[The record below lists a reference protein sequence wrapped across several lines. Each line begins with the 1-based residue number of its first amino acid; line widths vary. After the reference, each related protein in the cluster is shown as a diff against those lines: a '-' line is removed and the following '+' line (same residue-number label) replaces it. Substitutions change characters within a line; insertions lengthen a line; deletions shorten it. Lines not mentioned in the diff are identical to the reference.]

1 MGATPRAII
10 PGICIP
16 QRGNRSKNVRE
27 TVKPVRVA
35 NKKRIRG
42 RKNRPRFSIAR
53 HIIYINGNKIIYI
66 NGNKSEKNFFKKV
79 KKIKKT
85 FQKCLT
91 LSFVNGIMF
100 KLSFKTGVF
109 FGGKNLS
116 VERERED

>member
-1 MGATPRAII
+1 MEIKA
-10 PGICIP
+10 
-16 QRGNRSKNVRE
+16 K
-27 TVKPVRVA
+27 
-35 NKKRIRG
+35 
-42 RKNRPRFSIAR
+42 
-53 HIIYINGNKIIYI
+53 
-66 NGNKSEKNFFKKV
+66 KNFFKKV

-116 VERERED
+116 VERGKRRLTTA

>member
-1 MGATPRAII
+1 
-10 PGICIP
+10 
-16 QRGNRSKNVRE
+16 V
-27 TVKPVRVA
+27 
-35 NKKRIRG
+35 
-42 RKNRPRFSIAR
+42 KNRPRFSIAR
-53 HIIYINGNKIIYI
+53 HIIYIE
-66 NGNKSEKNFFKKV
+66 GNKSKKIFKKV

-116 VERERED
+116 VERKKRRLTTA

>member
-1 MGATPRAII
+1 MEIKAK
-10 PGICIP
+10 
-16 QRGNRSKNVRE
+16 KNV
-27 TVKPVRVA
+27 
-35 NKKRIRG
+35 
-42 RKNRPRFSIAR
+42 
-53 HIIYINGNKIIYI
+53 
-66 NGNKSEKNFFKKV
+66 FKKV
-79 KKIKKT
+79 NKIKQT